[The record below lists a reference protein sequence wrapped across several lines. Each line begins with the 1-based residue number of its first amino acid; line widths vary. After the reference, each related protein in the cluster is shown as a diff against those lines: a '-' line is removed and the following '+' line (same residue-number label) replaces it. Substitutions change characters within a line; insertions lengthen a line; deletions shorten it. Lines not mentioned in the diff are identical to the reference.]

1 MRALTIGLIGIT
13 GAITAAAAGAPA
25 PAMNTAGEAG
35 MGATQALKL
44 ERETRS
50 GEVEIRVIG
59 HSDNAVEVSYH
70 LDVKGNSTTRHSG
83 RTRLKP
89 GVEATLSRVKVSTDG
104 DWCATLEVEQGE
116 DRYTLE
122 EGSCPAS

>member
-1 MRALTIGLIGIT
+1 MRALMTGLICAAG
-13 GAITAAAAGAPA
+13 AAAGAGA
-25 PAMNTAGEAG
+25 SAMATDRAGEAG
-35 MGATQALKL
+35 MGSTQALKL

-59 HSDNAVEVSYH
+59 HSANAVEVSYH

-89 GVEATLSRVKVSTDG
+89 GVEATLSRVKVSTSG
-104 DWCATLEVEQGE
+104 DWCATLEVEQGD

-122 EGSCPAS
+122 EGSCPAG